1 MLTSESTMDV
11 AIPGAGYTFGQ
22 LQMALALADFESFE
36 MRRKLAMRL
45 HFTQGL
51 EQGLAE
57 IEQTILKL

>member
-1 MLTSESTMDV
+1 MLTSEPTADV

-22 LQMALALADFESFE
+22 LQMALALADFESLE

-45 HFTQGL
+45 HLTQGL
-51 EQGLAE
+51 KQGLAE

>member
-1 MLTSESTMDV
+1 MLTSASTADI

-22 LQMALALADFESFE
+22 LQMALALADFESLE
-36 MRRKLAMRL
+36 VHRKLAMRL

-57 IEQTILKL
+57 IEKTILKL